1 MSDKPDI
8 EAIKARLARCKK
20 GAWGFYNAEDYR
32 GKGTEDWTADPIFD
46 IATLLAEVERLQR
59 ERSEWCDQADRR
71 LTEQMTQQRD
81 LLAEN
86 ERLQRERSEWCDQA
100 DRRLTDYMTQ
110 QRDLLAENAALR
122 ARLTLT
128 PERIE
133 AAAKAIAALHE
144 SPCWD
149 NCYEESWPDADVAA
163 RAALLA
169 AGMEEAEQ

>member
-1 MSDKPDI
+1 MLDT
-8 EAIKARLARCKK
+8 EAIKAQMQQ
-20 GAWGFYNAEDYR
+20 
-32 GKGTEDWTADPIFD
+32 ADGLNYD
-46 IATLLAEVERLQR
+46 TKTGNVLRALLAENERLKR
-59 ERSEWCDQADRR
+59 ERSEWCDRADV
-71 LTEQMTQQRD
+71 LMTEH
-81 LLAEN
+81 
-86 ERLQRERSEWCDQA
+86 
-100 DRRLTDYMTQ
+100 MTQ

-169 AGMEEAEQ
+169 AGMREQEEAQP

>member
-1 MSDKPDI
+1 MSADI
-8 EAIKARLARCKK
+8 EAIRARLAAYAKYRWWFLRGEDTHEGCECDECR
-20 GAWGFYNAEDYR
+20 AALAAHHEYNGHSQE
-32 GKGTEDWTADPIFD
+32 D
-46 IATLLAEVERLQR
+46 IAA
-59 ERSEWCDQADRR
+59 
-71 LTEQMTQQRD
+71 

-133 AAAKAIAALHE
+133 AA
-144 SPCWD
+144 
-149 NCYEESWPDADVAA
+149 VAA
-163 RAALLA
+163 WWSTGWARTVAESDSQMSADIRRWLRAALLA
-169 AGMEEAEQ
+169 AGMTEEQ

>member
-32 GKGTEDWTADPIFD
+32 GKGTEDWAADPISD
-46 IATLLAEVERLQR
+46 IAALLAEVERLQR
-59 ERSEWCDQADRR
+59 ERSEWCDR
-71 LTEQMTQQRD
+71 
-81 LLAEN
+81 
-86 ERLQRERSEWCDQA
+86 A

-128 PERIE
+128 PERVE
-133 AAAKAIAALHE
+133 AAIEGAGNWQATLRKDE
-144 SPCWD
+144 QPYVWWD
-149 NCYEESWPDADVAA
+149 NDATM